1 MNKSGMVYGANP
13 AGADEGNRG
22 SGIDMESAL
31 ANMMGGGEAARLR
44 AELEESKRRME
55 GHSDVL
61 RDAAGSFLQN
71 KFK

>member
-1 MNKSGMVYGANP
+1 
-13 AGADEGNRG
+13 
-22 SGIDMESAL
+22 
-31 ANMMGGGEAARLR
+31 LR